1 MPADALVLQPVPP
14 LLVSELEISRYS
26 AAAQGKIS
34 SAIKRISGW
43 LKNWVQYCC
52 GITNKRDYGPAFG
65 DCPHGQ
71 SAIGPIGDS
80 HWSWLATITYVAEI
94 FFVQFRLTL

>member
-1 MPADALVLQPVPP
+1 MPADALVLQHVPP

-43 LKNWVQYCC
+43 LKNWCSIVAASQ
-52 GITNKRDYGPAFG
+52 T
-65 DCPHGQ
+65 
-71 SAIGPIGDS
+71 SAITVLP
-80 HWSWLATITYVAEI
+80 LAIA
-94 FFVQFRLTL
+94 RKDGLL